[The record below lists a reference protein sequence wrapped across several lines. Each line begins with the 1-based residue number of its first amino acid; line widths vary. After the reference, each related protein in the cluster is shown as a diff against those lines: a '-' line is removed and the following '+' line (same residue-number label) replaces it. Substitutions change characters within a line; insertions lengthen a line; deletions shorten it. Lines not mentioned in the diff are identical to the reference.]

1 MMRSRRSSRHLTR
14 WRRHLQEQLLS
25 GNVIAAVGFVALTA
39 IAVAY
44 LAGLRHVL
52 PNSGTSFTV
61 MTEVAANV
69 RALILFGLL
78 AVPFLTVAIVF
89 MEMGFLFPWRRAAFA
104 LAVGIGV
111 GEAIGP
117 FFDLYN
123 WITAA
128 LVGSMLGGTI
138 VIGACQSLQRREGA
152 LKEWF
157 AGRYR
162 LFEQKM
168 EAARAER
175 LLGLPPVAGL
185 ATDALLVVFCLS
197 TLAYWAG
204 EAHAMKSLH
213 LWG

>member
-1 MMRSRRSSRHLTR
+1 MQRKPSRRRSIRL
-14 WRRHLQEQLLS
+14 RRHLQKQLLS
-25 GNVIAAVGFVALTA
+25 GQVIVAIAFAAVTVITA
-39 IAVAY
+39 AY
-44 LAGLRHVL
+44 LAGLHHVL
-52 PNSGTSFTV
+52 PRSATSFTV

-69 RALILFGLL
+69 RTSILFGL
-78 AVPFLTVAIVF
+78 AAFPFVWAQVIG

-104 LAVGIGV
+104 LAV
-111 GEAIGP
+111 AIGMLELVSP
-117 FFDLYN
+117 FFNLYD

-128 LVGSMLGGTI
+128 LIGSLVGGTI
-138 VIGACQSLQRREGA
+138 VLIVCRSLQRQEGA

-168 EAARAER
+168 AAARADR
-175 LLGLPPVAGL
+175 LRGLPPVGGL
-185 ATDALLVVFCLS
+185 ASDALLIVFCLS